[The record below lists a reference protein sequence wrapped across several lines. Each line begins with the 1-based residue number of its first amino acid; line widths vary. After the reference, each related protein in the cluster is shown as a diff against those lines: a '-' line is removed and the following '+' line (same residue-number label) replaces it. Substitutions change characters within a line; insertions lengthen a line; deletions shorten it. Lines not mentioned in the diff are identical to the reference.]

1 MATIQMTT
9 SELAKMFK
17 SFSEDFVSSA
27 KGISDGVVLTI
38 VYDHGIPLLPKKIP
52 VKLQYIGM
60 EKGIIY
66 FEVHPDAKGLI
77 GKAFSVILKG
87 ISSMINENEIYDGVY
102 LKGSKVQ
109 FIPKEFFEESGINVK
124 FNSIDISSSKVLV
137 DFNIK

>member
-17 SFSEDFVSSA
+17 SFSEDFVSRA
-27 KGISDGVVLTI
+27 KGISDGVALT
-38 VYDHGIPLLPKKIP
+38 VEYDHGIPLLPKKIP

-66 FEVHPDAKGLI
+66 FEVHADSKGLI

-87 ISSMINENEIYDGVY
+87 LSSVISENELFDGVY
-102 LKGSKVQ
+102 LKGNKIQ
-109 FIPKEFFEESGINVK
+109 IIPKEFFEESGINVK